1 MDRLIYTAM
10 TGAKHAFVQQAGV
23 AHNLSN
29 ASTVGYRAMEHR
41 FRAVPIQGEGA
52 ATRAFV
58 VDASVANVF
67 EQGPLMA
74 TGRELDIAVQGAGWI
89 AVETPDGREAY
100 TRAGNLQVN
109 ANGQLQTASGLNV
122 VGDGGPIAIPPD
134 NSITIG
140 SDGTISTV
148 PLYGTPNN
156 ASVVARIKLVNP
168 PENELV
174 RGDDGLFRRANGLPA
189 DLDETVKVAPET
201 LEGSNVNPVDS
212 MVNMISL
219 ARQFEM
225 QIKMLQSAD
234 ANASKASQVLSMT
247 A

>member
-10 TGAKHAFVQQAGV
+10 TGAKHAFLQQAGV
-23 AHNLSN
+23 AQNLAN

-67 EQGPLMA
+67 EQGSLMA
-74 TGRELDIAVQGAGWI
+74 TGRDLDVAVQGAGWI

-134 NSITIG
+134 NSITIA

-148 PLYGTPNN
+148 PLFGTPNN

-189 DLDETVKVAPET
+189 DLDENVKVAPET

-212 MVNMISL
+212 MVSMISL

-234 ANASKASQVLSMT
+234 ANANKASQVLSLT

>member
-10 TGAKHAFVQQAGV
+10 TGAKHAFLQQAGV
-23 AHNLSN
+23 AQNLSN

-41 FRAVPIQGEGA
+41 FRAVPIQGEGV

-67 EQGPLMA
+67 EQGSLMA
-74 TGRELDIAVQGAGWI
+74 TGRDLDVAVQGAGWI

-134 NSITIG
+134 NSITIA

-148 PLYGTPNN
+148 PLFGTPNN

-189 DLDETVKVAPET
+189 DLDENVKVAPET

-212 MVNMISL
+212 MVSMISL

-234 ANASKASQVLSMT
+234 ANANKASQVLSMT

>member
-10 TGAKHAFVQQAGV
+10 TGAKHAFLQQAGV
-23 AHNLSN
+23 AQNLSN
-29 ASTVGYRAMEHR
+29 ASTIGYRAMEHK
-41 FRAVPIQGEGA
+41 FRAVPVQGEGA

-58 VDASVANVF
+58 VDASVVDVF
-67 EQGPLMA
+67 DQGPISA
-74 TGRELDIAVQGAGWI
+74 TGRPLDVAVQGSGWI

-122 VGDGGPIAIPPD
+122 LGEGGPIALPPD
-134 NSITIG
+134 NRITIAP
-140 SDGTISTV
+140 DGTVSAV
-148 PLYGTPNN
+148 PLFGVPNN
-156 ASVVARIKLVNP
+156 VNVVGRIKLTNP
-168 PENELV
+168 AENTMV
-174 RGDDGLFRRANGLPA
+174 RGDDGLFRTKNGQPA
-189 DLDETVKVAPET
+189 DADPAVRLAPEA

-225 QIKMLQSAD
+225 QIKMLQTAD
-234 ANASKASQVLSMT
+234 ANASKATQILSLS
-247 A
+247 